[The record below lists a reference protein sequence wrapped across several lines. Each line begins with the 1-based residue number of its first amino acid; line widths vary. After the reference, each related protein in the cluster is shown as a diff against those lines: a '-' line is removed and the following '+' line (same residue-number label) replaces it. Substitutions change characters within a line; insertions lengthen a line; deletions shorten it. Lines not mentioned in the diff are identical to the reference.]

1 MMQELFDALLL
12 GLAQINDATT
22 DLQQPLQQA
31 TQQLTET
38 SSAPMALSQ
47 AQAQEGGMLH
57 FIAQSD
63 WVGKSLF
70 AVLVIMSIA
79 SWYLI
84 LVKGFISFRLKRRS
98 KKFLREFWAASSLEQ
113 VKNEIATH
121 GANEPFSHLASHAI
135 HAQSHHAKYGALRL
149 EEKGS
154 TESFITRIMRK
165 VIDEE
170 TARLENGLTLLA
182 SVGST
187 APFVGLFGT
196 VWGVYHALINIG
208 LSSEVALNSIAGPV
222 GEALIMTGLG
232 LAVAIPAVLAYN
244 AFVRTNRVYLAQLDA
259 FAHDLFTF
267 LTTGQ
272 QVSDGNGKP
281 NTK

>member
-98 KKFLREFWAASSLEQ
+98 KK
-113 VKNEIATH
+113 
-121 GANEPFSHLASHAI
+121 
-135 HAQSHHAKYGALRL
+135 
-149 EEKGS
+149 
-154 TESFITRIMRK
+154 
-165 VIDEE
+165 
-170 TARLENGLTLLA
+170 
-182 SVGST
+182 
-187 APFVGLFGT
+187 
-196 VWGVYHALINIG
+196 
-208 LSSEVALNSIAGPV
+208 
-222 GEALIMTGLG
+222 
-232 LAVAIPAVLAYN
+232 
-244 AFVRTNRVYLAQLDA
+244 
-259 FAHDLFTF
+259 
-267 LTTGQ
+267 
-272 QVSDGNGKP
+272 
-281 NTK
+281 